1 LIPDHEKAEKR
12 IKRVKMAPST
22 PVTSTQEQ
30 LLQLLLPKSI
40 TAGKSRKYREAFNRR
55 VKHQNYARTNQFEV
69 IERLDGLEEK
79 FQILNRDDLSD
90 ALRSRRAELRSHES
104 ASRLLPDVL
113 DLLLRL
119 SVDPTNIKRS
129 DRLISVKE
137 RPSELPPLRWSD
149 IEKHDPINH
158 SDPIWQIQEFS
169 DFSSDEDV
177 VAISST
183 ATSPQSVKRIDG
195 KADDGA
201 LEHDDK
207 NFVAPPWPESVDLSI
222 YRNFGANEEATAV
235 LLGELQATRECLFM
249 LQGLPTNLYSG
260 DNTVHAPNTNYSL
273 RNVGN
278 EVFWEVLNSFGQI
291 GKRAGFVKGWLA
303 EVQTTQFTRT
313 LRQSIEDYV
322 SIFDAGIGEIQGRI
336 LRPSGKAHFG
346 LLPCLEAVSQLFKDL
361 EVVWEYLRLCEAKKA
376 DPIVQLEVL
385 FDLICS
391 KQAAG
396 NPREASKLL
405 EVFIPALQVY
415 LKPMRHWMKYGELH
429 ESLEDFFVT
438 SSGQQRDLARLWEG
452 WFVLDESLGK
462 NRAPCFL
469 KQFSQSVFAL
479 GKTSLFLHY
488 LDDKHDEVP
497 LEALSLIQQDDLSE
511 TLASGY
517 LSFAEKFAGT
527 FSSDI
532 TPALGQIS
540 SRLYQQLD
548 RQCGLWNVLDVF
560 GYIYFAT
567 RGPTTD
573 NIERSIFKR
582 LDRCQTTWSDRFVLL
597 DLFENAFM
605 NTPEL
610 ETDRLLIHSSHT
622 SSRSIESRRKSV
634 KILGDLSVNYRL
646 PWQIANIIPQ
656 SCFASYRRISLLLMQ
671 IRRSRYSLE
680 RRAHFHVMNAPVD
693 SDIAERNITREL
705 YQKLLLFGNV
715 LYSHLTALVI
725 DSSTLWMKE
734 RMRQASNVDEMTQ
747 VHTSYIMNLEK
758 ACLTSKKLTPI
769 RDGIT
774 SVLDLSIRFAD
785 IVTTPSGGR
794 SADDDDARSFRS
806 AASRPRVNRKLH
818 AEDSEDE
825 DEDNE
830 ANSGDEGYSTFI
842 VLDDSSPA
850 EEFRRMSREFDRCL
864 AFVIAG
870 LKSLGRVDGEE
881 SWDVLAGRLDWKT
894 KSEY

>member
-1 LIPDHEKAEKR
+1 
-12 IKRVKMAPST
+12 MAPST
-22 PVTSTQEQ
+22 PMTSTQEQ
-30 LLQLLLPKSI
+30 LLQSLLPKTI

-55 VKHQNYARTNQFEV
+55 VKHHNYARTNQFEV

-104 ASRLLPDVL
+104 GSRLLPDVL

-137 RPSELPPLRWSD
+137 KPSELPPLRWSD

-158 SDPIWQIQEFS
+158 SDPIWQIQDFS
-169 DFSSDEDV
+169 DLSSDEDV
-177 VAISST
+177 IAISST

-201 LEHDDK
+201 VEDDDK
-207 NFVAPPWPESVDLSI
+207 MFIVPPRPESVDLSM

-260 DNTVHAPNTNYSL
+260 DSTVHAPNTNYSL
-273 RNVGN
+273 RNVSN
-278 EVFWEVLNSFGQI
+278 EIFLEVLNSFGQI
-291 GKRAGFVKGWLA
+291 GKRAGFVRGWLA

-322 SIFDAGIGEIQGRI
+322 LIFDAGISEIQGRL
-336 LRPSGKAHFG
+336 LRPSGKAHVG
-346 LLPCLEAVSQLFKDL
+346 LLPSLEAVSQYFKDVG
-361 EVVWEYLRLCEAKKA
+361 VVWEYLQFCEAKTA
-376 DPIVQLEVL
+376 DPIGQLEVL
-385 FDLICS
+385 FDLIYS

-396 NPREASKLL
+396 KLTEASRLL
-405 EVFIPALQVY
+405 DVFIPAFQVY
-415 LKPMRHWMKYGELH
+415 LKPLRHWMDFGELN
-429 ESLEDFFVT
+429 ENLEAFFVT

-452 WFVLDESLGK
+452 WFVLDESQGK
-462 NRAPCFL
+462 NRAPRFL
-469 KQFSQSVFAL
+469 KQFSRSVFAL
-479 GKTSLFLHY
+479 GKTALFLHH
-488 LDDKHDEVP
+488 LNDERDEVA
-497 LEALSLIQQDDLSE
+497 LEASSLIRRDDLSE
-511 TLASGY
+511 ALASGY
-517 LSFAEKFAGT
+517 LDFAEKFAET

-532 TPALGQIS
+532 MPALGRIS
-540 SRLYQQLD
+540 ARLYRQLD

-560 GYIYFAT
+560 GYVYFAT

-582 LDRCQTTWSDRFVLL
+582 LDKCQTTWSDRFVLL
-597 DLFENAFM
+597 DLFESAFV
-605 NTPEL
+605 NTSEL
-610 ETDRLLIHSSHT
+610 ETDRLIIHSSHT

-656 SCFASYRRISLLLMQ
+656 PCFASYRRVSLLLMQ

-680 RRAHFHVMNAPVD
+680 RRAHFDIMNAPID
-693 SDIAERNITREL
+693 SDIAEQNVAREL

-715 LYSHLTALVI
+715 LYNHLTALVI
-725 DSSTLWMKE
+725 DSSTLLMKE

-747 VHTSYIMNLEK
+747 VHTSYIANLEK

-769 RDGIT
+769 RDAII

-794 SADDDDARSFRS
+794 PADDDDARSFRS
-806 AASRPRVNRKLH
+806 AASRPRMGKNQH
-818 AEDSEDE
+818 EEDSEDE
-825 DEDNE
+825 DEDDGT
-830 ANSGDEGYSTFI
+830 NSGDEGYSTFI

-850 EEFRRMSREFDRCL
+850 EEFRRMSKEFDKYL

-881 SWDVLAGRLDWKT
+881 SWDILAGRLDWKRR
-894 KSEY
+894 SEY